1 MIKEALYWERRG
13 DKVRCLLCP
22 RGCLIKEG
30 DFGFCRARINRSGKL
45 YTRIYGE
52 CSSVAVDPIEKKPL
66 YHFYPGSMILSLGT
80 VGCSFSCQFCQ
91 NFAISQ
97 KDAPTRNIPPLQA
110 VEMAKGRNSI
120 GIAYTYSEPLIWYE
134 YVLDTARLAK
144 EQGLKNVLVTN
155 GFINEAPM
163 RELLPYI
170 DAINLDVKSSDNSF
184 YQKYCNGKLPPV
196 LNVAMVSKGHVLL
209 EITNLIIPGLNDSD
223 KDINDLVDWIAEYLG
238 TDIPLHLSR
247 YFPHYK
253 MTIYATPLSTLFRA
267 RDIAKRRL
275 KYVYVGNVLDEE
287 TNTSFCP
294 NCKGPVIIRSGYEI
308 KKPKIKEG
316 KCEMCGGPINI
327 VMDSAS
333 RV

>member
-1 MIKEALYWERRG
+1 MIKEALYWEKRDG
-13 DKVRCLLCP
+13 SVRCLLCP
-22 RGCLIKEG
+22 KGCLIKEG
-30 DFGFCRARINRSGKL
+30 NSGFCRARINRSDRL

-52 CSSVAVDPIEKKPL
+52 CSSVAMDPIEKKPL

-80 VGCSFSCQFCQ
+80 IGCSFSCQFCQ

-97 KDAPTRNIPPLQA
+97 KDAPTKNIPPTQA
-110 VEMAKGRNSI
+110 VKMAKENNSI

-155 GFINEAPM
+155 GFINETPM

-184 YQKYCNGKLPPV
+184 YQRYCNGRLDPV
-196 LNVAMVSKGHVLL
+196 LDIATLSKSHVLL
-209 EITNLIIPGLNDSD
+209 EITNLIIPTLNDSD
-223 KDINDLVDWIAEYLG
+223 KDINNLVDWISECLG
-238 TDIPLHLSR
+238 PDTPLHFSR

-253 MTIYATPLSTLFRA
+253 MSIHATPPTTLFRA

-275 KYVYVGNVLDEE
+275 KYVYVGNLLNEE

-294 NCKGPVIIRSGYEI
+294 NCKNPVVIRRGYET

-316 KCEMCGGPINI
+316 KCEMCGEPINI
-327 VMDSAS
+327 VT
-333 RV
+333 